1 MVYFEAGIQGKSVR
15 IMKNQYIS
23 YDEGNELLK
32 KYEKEFPSIIKIESI
47 GKTHEGREIIL
58 ATLSLDI
65 KEESDKPA
73 LLYTGTIHAREWI
86 GHELALKFI
95 EYILKNYDT
104 NPKIYEYLKRSTLY
118 MVPCLNPDGFE
129 YSRKHFSF
137 WRKNRRLNS
146 DGSYGV
152 DLNRNFSIGFK
163 KSSKMNSNVYGGE
176 RPFSEPETQAIK
188 KFVDTH
194 DNITIALDYHSQ
206 GNVFFPAHKFR
217 HESEIDGSD
226 LNILCANMSEQINR
240 VTGRNYGI
248 HRGKPPAKLISG
260 SGREY
265 YYSKGIL
272 SVVVEVG
279 TKNIP
284 DYMKVMSSS
293 INENI
298 PALLKAFE
306 ETINYSYL
314 APKRVDD
321 FTISSISENSVEL
334 KWKYEKRDD
343 VYFEI
348 YRNTKDKA
356 SCGEHNLVGITRE
369 LCFHD
374 IELESATTYYY
385 TVRAVNKKT
394 KLKSA
399 YAPVVRVKTKLER
412 DEFLR
417 MLFALK
423 EGTGYVGKKMAEV
436 NRSHF
441 GKNSLF
447 VGVDKAK
454 GICDGVIS
462 YDLSSIPK
470 DAIIK
475 TARLHLYPMN
485 RVQAKIEKYGEWNL
499 CILDKEDISDITD
512 FSQIENAGCIQVIG
526 DPIKSQNLTQGIWNF
541 WEFSSY
547 QCELLQNELHDEKV
561 IFRVDGPKTL
571 PYGED
576 SQMMQF
582 DIGYGNFGG
591 GLHYRPVLEIKYTL
605 PTKKVEISP
614 QLSEGISK
622 NLHKNFLESGYDKN
636 GDKLYGHIRYDLSSL
651 PNPDTTVIT
660 NAYIEL
666 ENQTIYKKSRG
677 VSFYLELLDLDD
689 EISSYE
695 DVKNRERIEYI
706 GYELQDSTLNI
717 KKKHYFMFDTLSKL
731 SLEKFH
737 LKNNHLEIIINATS
751 SESKVLGRIVRWGQK
766 PKLVIEYINKRK
778 KPLEKVENL
787 KYTVEKG
794 VIKLTWN
801 NPKSDEFVGAYVV
814 RNSFHPPKNFM
825 DGVKIYGGK
834 DEYTY
839 DRFGSLDRDKFY
851 SVFTYDDVPN
861 FSEPE
866 ILHVVF

>member
-1 MVYFEAGIQGKSVR
+1 
-15 IMKNQYIS
+15 MKNQYIS
-23 YDEGNELLK
+23 YDEGNKILK
-32 KYEKEFPSIIKIESI
+32 NLSKEFPDILKIQSI
-47 GKTHEGREIIL
+47 GKSWEDRDIIL

-65 KEESDKPA
+65 KEEALKPA

-95 EYILKNYDT
+95 EYILRNYDT
-104 NPKIYEYLKRSTLY
+104 NPKIKEYLKRSTLY
-118 MVPCLNPDGFE
+118 IVPCLNPDGFE

-137 WRKNRRLNS
+137 WRKNRRLNK

-163 KSSKMNSNVYGGE
+163 KGTKMNSNVYGGE
-176 RPFSEPETQAIK
+176 EPFSEPETRAIK
-188 KFVDTH
+188 EFVDSH
-194 DNITIALDYHSQ
+194 ENITIALDYHSQ

-226 LNILCANMSEQINR
+226 LNILCANMSEQIHK

-272 SVVVEVG
+272 SIVVEVG

-321 FTISSISENSVEL
+321 FTILEVNEKSVKL
-334 KWKYEKRDD
+334 GWKYEKRDD
-343 VYFEI
+343 IYFEI
-348 YRNTKDKA
+348 YRNIKDKA
-356 SCGEHNLVGITRE
+356 SCGEHNIVGITKE
-369 LCFHD
+369 LSFQD

-385 TVRAVNKKT
+385 TIRAVNKT
-394 KLKSA
+394 SGLKSPF
-399 YAPVVRVKTKLER
+399 APMVKVKTLLER
-412 DEFLR
+412 DEFLK

-423 EGTGYVGKKMAEV
+423 DGTGYVGEKMNES

-447 VGVDKAK
+447 VGVDKSK
-454 GICDGVIS
+454 GICDGVVS
-462 YDLSSIPK
+462 FDLSSIPK

-475 TARLHLYPMN
+475 SAKFHLYPMN

-499 CILDKEDISDITD
+499 SILDKEDISDLAD
-512 FSQIENAGCIQVIG
+512 FNQVENARVIQVIG
-526 DPIKSQNLTQGIWNF
+526 EAIKSQNLTQGIWNY
-541 WEFSSY
+541 WDFSSY
-547 QCELLQNELHDEKV
+547 QCSLLENELKDERV
-561 IFRVDGPKTL
+561 VFRLDGPKEL
-571 PYGED
+571 PLGED

-591 GLHYRPVLEIKYTL
+591 GLHYRPVLEIKYTI
-605 PTKKVEISP
+605 PTESIVIEPTLSQQIGKDFKKS
-614 QLSEGISK
+614 S
-622 NLHKNFLESGYDKN
+622 LESGFNRN
-636 GDKLYGHIRYDLSSL
+636 GDKIYGHIRYDLSQL
-651 PNPDTTVIT
+651 PDPNTTVIT
-660 NAYIEL
+660 GAHIEL
-666 ENQTIYKKSRG
+666 ENLTTYKKSKG
-677 VSFYLELLDLDD
+677 VSFYLELLDAKED
-689 EISSYE
+689 ISTYE
-695 DVKNRERIEYI
+695 QVKNRERIEYI
-706 GYELQDSTLNI
+706 GYELQDSSLNI
-717 KKKHYFMFDTLSKL
+717 KKRHYFLFDTLSKL
-731 SLEKFH
+731 TLEDFH
-737 LKNNHLEIIINATS
+737 RRNSALQIIINATTN
-751 SESKVLGRIVRWGQK
+751 EDKVSGRVVKWGVK
-766 PKLVIEYINKRK
+766 PKLVIEYIKRRK
-778 KPLEKVENL
+778 EPLKKVENL
-787 KYTVEKG
+787 KYTIEKG
-794 VIKLTWN
+794 VIKLTWK
-801 NPKSDEFVGAYVV
+801 NPKDKDFVGAYVV

-839 DRFGSLDRDKFY
+839 DRFGSLDRDKYY
-851 SVFTYDDVPN
+851 SVFTYDNVPN

-866 ILHVVF
+866 VLHVVF